1 MTPSDIRLALET
13 VGGTPNKR
21 LGQHFLIDRAALEAV
36 MDGAHV
42 QTGDKILEIGP
53 GLGVLT
59 KALLARGAHV
69 QAIEKDRRFSAWL
82 TSQAWA
88 INLSICEGDA
98 IAVDWAPLMGERPW
112 KLVANLPYAV
122 TSFVLRLALFAQHPP
137 THVSVLVQREVA
149 ERALDPKKTSLLSLM
164 VGLSIA
170 SGRIVRRV
178 PPGAFFPPPKVD
190 SAVLALEVLPWDAR
204 VTRWGLHPE
213 RVMFWAKRGFA
224 HPRKRLAS
232 NLSLAESVWEQV
244 RAGIVD
250 NPHIR
255 AEALSVEAWAALAKR
270 LETLENQAI

>member
-13 VGGTPNKR
+13 VGGAPNKR
-21 LGQHFLIDRAALEAV
+21 LGQHFLIDKAALEAV
-36 MDGAHV
+36 MDGGHV
-42 QTGDKILEIGP
+42 QSGDKILEIGP

-59 KALLARGAHV
+59 KALLARGARVH
-69 QAIEKDRRFSAWL
+69 AIEKDRRFAAWL
-82 TSQAWA
+82 TAQAWA
-88 INLSICEGDA
+88 TGLSVHEGDA
-98 IAVDWAPLMGERPW
+98 IAVDWAPLMGEAPW

-149 ERALDPKKTSLLSLM
+149 ERALDAQKTSLLSLM
-164 VGLSIA
+164 VGLATA
-170 SGRIVRRV
+170 SGRLTRRV

-190 SAVLALEVLPWDAR
+190 SAVLALEVLPWEAR
-204 VTRWGLHPE
+204 ATRWGIHPD
-213 RVMFWAKRGFA
+213 RVMAWAKRGFA

-232 NLSLAESVWEQV
+232 NLGLTVDAWDAV

-255 AEALSVEAWAALAKR
+255 AEALSVATWAALAKR
-270 LETLENQAI
+270 LESLENKGI